1 MNQALLKVNDL
12 TKHFKITDGFFAR
25 TVGSVKAVDQV
36 NFSVQQGET
45 LGIVG
50 ESGCGKTTLVNV
62 LLNLLE
68 PTSGQ
73 VIFDGIDIFRCSRKE
88 MQALR
93 QHLQIVFQDPF
104 WSLNPRWLIKD
115 IIGEPIKVHINP
127 SQQEL
132 ISRVES
138 LLEQVGLPHDSIFKY
153 PHEFSGGQRQRI
165 AIARAL
171 ALSPKLLVLDEPTSS
186 IDIFSQA
193 QILELLKE
201 LREQLNLTYM
211 LISHD
216 LSVVHHMSDHIMV
229 MYLGEVVEYG
239 PADDVFQTPAHPY
252 TKALLQA
259 IPTIETESLDEIKDL
274 QGIVPSAINPPS
286 GCRFNTRCPKAK
298 EVCRHMKPK
307 MTRINEIHVAYCH
320 LLSLE
325 LIK

>member
-1 MNQALLKVNDL
+1 MNQALLQVNDL
-12 TKHFKITDGFFAR
+12 TKHFNLTEGFFAKS
-25 TVGSVKAVDQV
+25 VGSVKAVDQV
-36 NFSVQQGET
+36 TFSVQQGET

-62 LLNLLE
+62 LLNLLK

-73 VIFDGIDIFRCSRKE
+73 VIFNGIDVFACSKKE
-88 MQALR
+88 MRELR

-115 IIGEPIKVHINP
+115 IIGEPLKVHLKLSP
-127 SQQEL
+127 KEL
-132 ISRVES
+132 INRVKS
-138 LLEQVGLPHDSIFKY
+138 LLDQVGLANDSLYKY

-186 IDIFSQA
+186 IDLFSQA
-193 QILELLKE
+193 QILELLKT
-201 LREQLNLTYM
+201 LREQLNLTYI

-216 LSVVHHMSDHIMV
+216 LSVVHHMSDYIMV
-229 MYLGEVVEYG
+229 MYLGEVMEYG
-239 PADDVFQTPAHPY
+239 PAENVFQNPAHPY

-274 QGIVPSAINPPS
+274 QGHVPSAINPPP
-286 GCRFNTRCPKAK
+286 GCRFNTRCPDVMDCCR
-298 EVCRHMKPK
+298 EVHPEK
-307 MTRINEIHVAYCH
+307 IQIQDNHVAYCH
-320 LLSLE
+320 LHSQRTAR
-325 LIK
+325 